1 MHTSHYFSHFPTR
14 SSEKK
19 RHRPLT
25 QYCLQCTSTGTF
37 VDVSYT
43 CTHPITFHTFR
54 PEVQKKRDKTPDP
67 ILFTMYQHW
76 YFCRCQLCMHT
87 MCESLFQSS
96 SDELGAMLSVNRC
109 FNILIFPVILLSN
122 ATVSTA

>member
-1 MHTSHYFSHFPTR
+1 MHTPHYFSHFPTR

-37 VDVSYT
+37 VDVSCAYA
-43 CTHPITFHTFR
+43 
-54 PEVQKKRDKTPDP
+54 QS
-67 ILFTMYQHW
+67 
-76 YFCRCQLCMHT
+76 
-87 MCESLFQSS
+87 ESLFQSS
-96 SDELGAMLSVNRC
+96 SDALGAMLSVNRC